1 VRAILDGER
10 TFRSEDR
17 SPAHRPQ
24 RVKVETLGCPG
35 QHEDFLRG
43 DSLHA
48 QKPADSG
55 QSLNLENLMETYTSA
70 VPLSNIF
77 GAAQIGDPDPQV
89 LEFTSA
95 RGIVPRGAIV
105 VLNAGKAELV
115 AAGGEANV
123 FGISLENVDTDTPPN
138 TGAVAGHGS
147 YKASQLIVPA
157 GVNATAIET
166 NLRDK
171 CGILLE
177 GDLVV
182 PPAAAIMEAEAPPP
196 QEPAA
201 A

>member
-1 VRAILDGER
+1 MD
-10 TFRSEDR
+10 
-17 SPAHRPQ
+17 
-24 RVKVETLGCPG
+24 
-35 QHEDFLRG
+35 
-43 DSLHA
+43 
-48 QKPADSG
+48 
-55 QSLNLENLMETYTSA
+55 TYAST

-95 RGIVPRGAIV
+95 KGIVPRGAIV

-123 FGISLENVDTDTPPN
+123 FGIALETVDTDVPPN
-138 TGAVAGHGS
+138 TGAVARHGS
-147 YKASQLIVPA
+147 YKASQLIVSA
-157 GVNATAIET
+157 GVDAAAIET

-182 PPAAAIMEAEAPPP
+182 PVAAAAPEATATEAESAPAAA
-196 QEPAA
+196 
-201 A
+201 